1 MDWKSYEMETRV
13 KGKNTRL
20 NSASLWRVARTL
32 MARERVRALGRGRI
46 NPGVSALEREADFW
60 KRQREQVKVAT
71 FTA

>member
-60 KRQREQVKVAT
+60 KRQREQGKVAT

>member
-32 MARERVRALGRGRI
+32 MARERARALGKRI
-46 NPGVSALEREADFW
+46 DPRVSDLGGEADFW
-60 KRQREQVKVAT
+60 KRRR
-71 FTA
+71 